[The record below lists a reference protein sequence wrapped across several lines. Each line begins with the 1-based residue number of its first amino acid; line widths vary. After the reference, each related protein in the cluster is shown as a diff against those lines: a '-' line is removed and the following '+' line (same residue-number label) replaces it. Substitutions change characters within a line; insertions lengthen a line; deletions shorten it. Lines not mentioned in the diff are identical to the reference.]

1 MVAVIRRKPVKET
14 MRRGS
19 SKAWRET
26 RDFVRWAG
34 LLIENLAHQGCI
46 RNTGGN
52 GKSVVKVVRARD
64 AAKSCCKQLEELAIE
79 QGLFRKLHARGKLG
93 SYTPS
98 QHANDNE

>member
-1 MVAVIRRKPVKET
+1 MIAVTVLLPACRVQRSSWRSLLERRKLSCQAS
-14 MRRGS
+14 GS
-19 SKAWRET
+19 SPASY
-26 RDFVRWAG
+26 
-34 LLIENLAHQGCI
+34 
-46 RNTGGN
+46 TGGN

-79 QGLFRKLHARGKLG
+79 QGLFRKLHARGKSG